1 MVKADGV
8 ASVNGTPK
16 AFAARASE
24 SSAPWRP
31 ALMPPV
37 GAIANGKVASRP
49 SNWVFM
55 STAATFTSTLGSSRT
70 RSKAARFSRSVTSSS
85 APPSKKSKMAR
96 GRRRRA
102 SCLRSSMLTIR
113 DRSAIIAA
121 RTLPSKGFPVSRP
134 FRILLLLPW
143 LALSQVF
150 PAKPMRMVVPFT
162 PAGAVDIASRATA
175 HELSRILGQPVAVEN
190 KPGAGGNLG
199 VLDVAR
205 SAPDGYS
212 VVMTT
217 SGIQAINPFVDAK
230 MPLEV
235 NKQLAPVAPIVSL
248 NNVLVVHPS
257 VPAHSVK
264 EIIAL
269 ARKEPGKLTY
279 ASSGNGTSIHMSG
292 AMFIYLTKTDIV
304 HIPYKGSAPAV
315 TDLLAGQTNMM
326 FDNIPSS
333 LPHIKAGK
341 LVALATTGA
350 KRDPALPD
358 LPTIAESGVKGYESG
373 VWFGLM
379 VPAGTPKDVVGKLNA
394 AAVQA
399 TKSPEFIKRM
409 TDLGYNIIPGSPEDM
424 TRMLEAE
431 LKRWAPI
438 VKASGAKVD

>member
-1 MVKADGV
+1 
-8 ASVNGTPK
+8 
-16 AFAARASE
+16 
-24 SSAPWRP
+24 
-31 ALMPPV
+31 
-37 GAIANGKVASRP
+37 
-49 SNWVFM
+49 
-55 STAATFTSTLGSSRT
+55 
-70 RSKAARFSRSVTSSS
+70 
-85 APPSKKSKMAR
+85 
-96 GRRRRA
+96 
-102 SCLRSSMLTIR
+102 
-113 DRSAIIAA
+113 
-121 RTLPSKGFPVSRP
+121 VSRL
-134 FRILLLLPW
+134 FAILLLLPS

-150 PAKPMRMVVPFT
+150 PSKPMRMVVPFT
-162 PAGAVDIASRATA
+162 PAGAVDIASRAAA

-212 VVMTT
+212 MVMST
-217 SGIQAINPFVDAK
+217 SGIQAINPALYAN
-230 MPLEV
+230 MPLDP
-235 NKQLAPVAPIVSL
+235 NKELAPVAPLVSL

-257 VPAHSVK
+257 VPARSVK
-264 EIIAL
+264 DVIAL
-269 ARKEPGKLTY
+269 AKKEPGKLTY

-292 AMFIYLTKTDIV
+292 AMFTQLTGTDIL

-333 LPHIKAGK
+333 LPHIKSGRLIAI
-341 LVALATTGA
+341 ATTGA

-358 LPTIAESGVKGYESG
+358 LPTIAESGVPGYESG

-379 VPAGTPKDVVGKLNA
+379 VPAATPKNIIARLNA
-394 AAVQA
+394 AAVEA
-399 TKSPEFIKRM
+399 AKSPEFIKRM